1 MLKHSLQFIEAA
13 KDYLYL
19 LERKYAQ
26 KSALKMVGDKYQ
38 LIGKER
44 SMLYRGVVPAQ
55 KSILR
60 QSKMVNNI
68 HDGVHLQIDG
78 YNVIRTIGSY
88 LLGKPVF
95 IAMDGL
101 LRDASEM
108 HRSTLQKKILNKTI
122 DLVINYL
129 LNVKPSQTMIYLD
142 EPVSKS
148 GELAARL
155 NEELKK
161 NSLIGNAVTVHSP
174 DYHLKEVCEGIICT
188 ADSAIIDHCHTKVF
202 DLARK
207 ILDLNY
213 QPDYINFKEMFR

>member
-1 MLKHSLQFIEAA
+1 MLSLQFTEAA

-19 LERKYAQ
+19 LEREYPQ

-38 LIGKER
+38 LISQER
-44 SMLYRGVVPAQ
+44 SMLYRGIGPVH

-60 QSKMVNNI
+60 QSKIVNNI
-68 HDGVHLQIDG
+68 PNGVHLQIDG

-88 LLGKPVF
+88 LFGKPIF

-108 HRSTLQKKILNKTI
+108 HRNTLQKKILNKTI
-122 DLVINYL
+122 DWVFNYL
-129 LNVKPSQTMIYLD
+129 LSIKPAQTMIYLD

-174 DYHLKEVCEGIICT
+174 DHHLKEICEGIICT
-188 ADSAIIDHCHTKVF
+188 ADSAIIDHCNTIVF
-202 DLARK
+202 DLARA
-207 ILDLNY
+207 ILDLNS
-213 QPDYINFKEMFR
+213 QPDYINFEEIKI